1 MKYSDE
7 KLNQMKTKVNFDNI
21 KSIYF
26 LIKTFEYISKKKY
39 LEIVKYNKKLQ
50 NRLKLSINDYKD
62 YSQLYTSIEIE
73 LKLDNKNNHNKKFI
87 NISDENMK
95 YYHIYFDNS
104 KEEIKRT
111 EFNDDEIVNKIK
123 IKIDYHIQS
132 LKNLFDECEYISSIY
147 FKKFLRINVIQLAIQ
162 KIYIISLI
170 Q

>member
-21 KSIYF
+21 KSVYF

-62 YSQLYTSIEIE
+62 YSQLYTPIEIE
-73 LKLDNKNNHNKKFI
+73 LKLDNKNNNNKKFI

-95 YYHIYFDNS
+95 YYHIYFNNS
-104 KEEIKRT
+104 NEEKKRT
-111 EFNDDEIVNKIK
+111 ELNANDKVNKIK
-123 IKIDYHIQS
+123 IIIDHQVKS
-132 LKNLFDECEYISSIY
+132 LKNLFDECDCISSIY
-147 FKKFLRINVIQLAIQ
+147 FKKFLRINVTVMIDALFP
-162 KIYIISLI
+162 
-170 Q
+170 